1 MSGERESTVRPVSLD
16 NIQRDDALICRARGI
31 NQRTVADYAAAMQAG
46 AVFPPIVV
54 YVDDRGAYWLADGF
68 HRTAGAKLAGLT
80 ELPADVRHGSRHDA
94 LLYAASANTEH
105 GVRRTSK
112 DKRRAVELVM
122 REFPNATDRWI
133 AERCGVDH
141 KTVASVRR
149 PRGAGE
155 IPQPPG
161 RIGTLDVGFTAVNFD
176 TEREIQHVASALG
189 ELERW
194 PDVAFDRLRRMICD
208 WWGPRARESQGRDT
222 HGGP

>member
-1 MSGERESTVRPVSLD
+1 VSGADRVSRVRPLPLD
-16 NIQRDDALICRARGI
+16 RIQRDDALICRARGV

-54 YVDDRGAYWLADGF
+54 YVDQQGAHWLADGF
-68 HRTAGAKLAGLT
+68 HRTAGAALAGLA

-105 GVRRTSK
+105 GVRRTGK

-133 AERCGVDH
+133 GERCGVDH

-149 PRGAGE
+149 SRALGE
-155 IPQPPG
+155 IPQPAG
-161 RIGTLDVGFTAVNFD
+161 RIASFAAVPDGGSFD
-176 TEREIQHVASALG
+176 TEAELGHVARALG
-189 ELERW
+189 QLERW
-194 PDVAFDRLRRMICD
+194 PDAAFDRLRRMICR
-208 WWGPRARESQGRDT
+208 WWRPRVERTPDS
-222 HGGP
+222 P